1 MTNAEAFIAEPIRL
15 IELRDTKM
23 GLIALAIGQLAN
35 SQNQPLS
42 QYDTEVLGEL
52 EKRVAIW

>member
-1 MTNAEAFIAEPIRL
+1 MTNAQVFRAEPIRL
-15 IELRDTKM
+15 IELRDTEM
-23 GLIALAIGQLAN
+23 GLIALAISQLAN

-42 QYDTEVLGEL
+42 QYDIEVLKEL